1 VKEKKQRVVSKSIN
15 AKENESKS
23 IVLQRTSF
31 YVKVITEQ
39 DVQGNS
45 FNKA

>member
-23 IVLQRTSF
+23 IVLRGTPF

-45 FNKA
+45 VNKA